1 MGIYKTLRIKV
12 PDIKTPFK
20 SGGIDYSKPAT
31 KSANAEV
38 IRDIKNTYTV
48 QINRWGT
55 VFEIPDAV
63 IIGFI
68 ATESGGRMLGANVY
82 KATGLMQVTPN
93 ALWECV
99 KKWDSTVKTAL
110 PAQAVAELKRTV
122 PEIFTSSAP
131 APSATVSNKI
141 IKLLQNDANFNIMS
155 GTLILRWLI
164 ERFSTV
170 QTGGQLNKAMVAYN
184 AGAYIRA
191 LNVSSSQPITNP
203 IDTTSLAT
211 NRLVPAES
219 RGYLYKMLGKDGFLS
234 LIYIDKV
241 V

>member
-1 MGIYKTLRIKV
+1 MAIYKTLRIRV

-20 SGGIDYSKPAT
+20 SGSTNYSNPAT
-31 KSANAEV
+31 KAANAEV
-38 IRDIKNTYTV
+38 IRDIKSTYAV
-48 QINRWGT
+48 PINRWGV
-55 VFEIPDAV
+55 VFEIPDAI

-122 PEIFTSSAP
+122 PEIFTLSAV

-191 LNVSSSQPITNP
+191 LNVSSTQPITNP
-203 IDTTSLAT
+203 IDSTSLAT

>member
-48 QINRWGT
+48 QINRWGS

>member
-1 MGIYKTLRIKV
+1 MGIYKTLRIRV

-20 SGGIDYSKPAT
+20 SGSTDYSKPST
-31 KSANAEV
+31 KAANADV
-38 IRDIKNTYTV
+38 IRDIKNTYAV
-48 QINRWGT
+48 PINRWGT

-110 PAQAVAELKRTV
+110 PAQAVAELKKTV
-122 PEIFTSSAP
+122 PEIFTSSAA

-203 IDTTSLAT
+203 IDSTSLAT

>member
-1 MGIYKTLRIKV
+1 MAIYKTLRIRV

-20 SGGIDYSKPAT
+20 SGSTNYSNPAT
-31 KSANAEV
+31 KAANAEV
-38 IRDIKNTYTV
+38 IRDIKSTYAV
-48 QINRWGT
+48 PINRWGV
-55 VFEIPDAV
+55 VFEIPDAI

-110 PAQAVAELKRTV
+110 PAQAVAELKRKV

-191 LNVSSSQPITNP
+191 LNVSSTQPITNP
-203 IDTTSLAT
+203 IDSTSLAT

>member
-1 MGIYKTLRIKV
+1 MGIYKTLRIRV

-20 SGGIDYSKPAT
+20 SGSTNYSNPAT
-31 KSANAEV
+31 KAANAEV
-38 IRDIKNTYTV
+38 IRDIKSTYAV
-48 QINRWGT
+48 PINRWGV
-55 VFEIPDAV
+55 VFEIPDAI

-110 PAQAVAELKRTV
+110 PAQAVAELKRKV

-191 LNVSSSQPITNP
+191 LNVSSTQPITNP
-203 IDTTSLAT
+203 IDSTSLAT

>member
-1 MGIYKTLRIKV
+1 MAIYKTLRIRV

-20 SGGIDYSKPAT
+20 SGSTNYSNPAT
-31 KSANAEV
+31 KAANANV
-38 IRDIKNTYTV
+38 IRDIKNTYAV
-48 QINRWGT
+48 PINRWGV
-55 VFEIPDAV
+55 VFEIPDAI

-110 PAQAVAELKRTV
+110 PAQAVAEIKRTV
-122 PEIFTSSAP
+122 PEIFTSSAV

-191 LNVSSSQPITNP
+191 LNVSSTQPITNP
-203 IDTTSLAT
+203 IDSTSLAT

>member
-1 MGIYKTLRIKV
+1 MDPTSENIVLSE
-12 PDIKTPFK
+12 TPP
-20 SGGIDYSKPAT
+20 PAQ
-31 KSANAEV
+31 KEFRLVDVEV
-38 IRDIKNTYTV
+38 IDENVALNLMVSFLSLAQKRGSFGLD
-48 QINRWGT
+48 
-55 VFEIPDAV
+55 
-63 IIGFI
+63 
-68 ATESGGRMLGANVY
+68 ESA
-82 KATGLMQVTPN
+82 KI
-93 ALWECV
+93 WECV

-110 PAQAVAELKRTV
+110 PAQGVAELKKTV
-122 PEIFTSSAP
+122 PEIFTSSAV

-141 IKLLQNDANFNIMS
+141 IKLLQNNANFNILS

-191 LNVSSSQPITNP
+191 LNVSSTQPITNP
-203 IDTTSLAT
+203 IDSTSLAT
-211 NRLVPAES
+211 NRQVPAES

-241 V
+241 I

>member
-1 MGIYKTLRIKV
+1 MGIYKTLRIRV

-20 SGGIDYSKPAT
+20 SGSIDYSNPAT
-31 KSANAEV
+31 KAANANV

-48 QINRWGT
+48 PINRWGT

-68 ATESGGRMLGANVY
+68 ATESGGKMLGANVY

-191 LNVSSSQPITNP
+191 LNVSSTQPITNP

>member
-48 QINRWGT
+48 QINRWGS

-122 PEIFTSSAP
+122 PDIFTSSAP

>member
-31 KSANAEV
+31 KSANADV

-48 QINRWGT
+48 QINRWGS

>member
-20 SGGIDYSKPAT
+20 SGNIDYSKPAV
-31 KSANAEV
+31 KAANAEV
-38 IRDIKNTYTV
+38 IRSINNTYGAA
-48 QINRWGT
+48 IKRWGT

-68 ATESGGRMLGANVY
+68 ATESGGKMLGANVY

-110 PAQAVAELKRTV
+110 PAQATAELKRV
-122 PEIFTSSAP
+122 LPEILTSSAA
-131 APSATVSNKI
+131 APSAAVSNKI

-203 IDTTSLAT
+203 IDSTSLAT

>member
-12 PDIKTPFK
+12 PDIKTSFK
-20 SGGIDYSKPAT
+20 SGGTDYSNPST
-31 KSANAEV
+31 KAANAEV
-38 IRDIKNTYTV
+38 IRDIKNTYGSF
-48 QINRWGT
+48 INRWGV

-110 PAQAVAELKRTV
+110 PAQAVAELKRML
-122 PEIFTSSAP
+122 PEIFTSSAA

-141 IKLLQNDANFNIMS
+141 IKLLQNNANFNILS

-191 LNVSSSQPITNP
+191 LNVSSTQPITNP
-203 IDTTSLAT
+203 IDSTSLAT

-241 V
+241 I